1 IRAARERLILT
12 HGREPV
18 LSELA
23 DATGL
28 TAEEIA
34 QAELATGN
42 ADSLNRE
49 TSEDGG
55 TLEEMLGDAGIED
68 AILEH
73 VALSEAMS
81 HLPEREQ
88 MILALRFFKG
98 LTQDKTAKIM
108 NISQVQV
115 SRIERSA
122 LIKLREFV

>member
-1 IRAARERLILT
+1 
-12 HGREPV
+12 
-18 LSELA
+18 
-23 DATGL
+23 
-28 TAEEIA
+28 
-34 QAELATGN
+34 
-42 ADSLNRE
+42 NRE